1 VVVLKQ
7 TVRATHQGHR
17 PDADQATMIFLRI
30 GPSGMSPDRKISL
43 RGRHGKR
50 QQQPR
55 KQGSEKAEAGEAEG
69 SGDGK
74 FRRDE
79 TGLARRE
86 EEKLSLQ
93 AAARDLLFGKER
105 PPSRR
110 LDGGGPPRSVKAQA
124 GSL

>member
-1 VVVLKQ
+1 
-7 TVRATHQGHR
+7 
-17 PDADQATMIFLRI
+17 MIFLRI
-30 GPSGMSPDRKISL
+30 GPSGMSPDRKTSL
-43 RGRHGKR
+43 RGRYGKR

-69 SGDGK
+69 SGYGK

-93 AAARDLLFGKER
+93 AAARDLIFGKER
-105 PPSRR
+105 PPSQQQ
-110 LDGGGPPRSVKAQA
+110 DGGVPPRSVKAQA
-124 GSL
+124 VSL